1 MIVSEGAD
9 SEGYVYTRRKYG
21 FIDTAGKE
29 VIPLEYDAALPFSEG
44 VACVGKGPDLSWK
57 YGYIDK
63 NNQFVLPMQ
72 YNYASSFAD
81 GWAMVGTG
89 GYGWQ
94 LRQSRFLS
102 DDVSYTRRPQFGG
115 SYRMINRSGGRS
127 ICPVTPFTRMPG
139 TNPRRPGDWWPSI
152 KTAKSAILRRRGFPP
167 GNKAPANAPVKGKR
181 VNPAAP
187 AALFSKERADFAC
200 RLALFASGRKDS
212 GAWGSR
218 FIIKAG

>member
-1 MIVSEGAD
+1 VIVSEEAD

-29 VIPLEYDAALPFSEG
+29 VIPLEYDAALPFSGG
-44 VACVGKGPDLSWK
+44 VACVEKGPDLSWK

-115 SYRMINRSGGRS
+115 SYRMINRSGQV
-127 ICPVTPFTRMPG
+127 IDLPG
-139 TNPRRPGDWWPSI
+139 YTIYANARNEPTTSGGLVAVY
-152 KTAKSAILRRRGFPP
+152 KNGKVGYL
-167 GNKAPANAPVKGKR
+167 APAG
-181 VNPAAP
+181 
-187 AALFSKERADFAC
+187 LSTGE
-200 RLALFASGRKDS
+200 
-212 GAWGSR
+212 
-218 FIIKAG
+218 

>member
-1 MIVSEGAD
+1 ME
-9 SEGYVYTRRKYG
+9 
-21 FIDTAGKE
+21 
-29 VIPLEYDAALPFSEG
+29 
-44 VACVGKGPDLSWK
+44 KGPDLSWK

-115 SYRMINRSGGRS
+115 SYRMINRSGRV
-127 ICPVTPFTRMPG
+127 IDLPG
-139 TNPRRPGDWWPSI
+139 YTIYANARNEPTTSGDWWPSI
-152 KTAKSAILRRRGFPP
+152 KMAKSAILR
-167 GNKAPANAPVKGKR
+167 PAGLSVG
-181 VNPAAP
+181 
-187 AALFSKERADFAC
+187 E
-200 RLALFASGRKDS
+200 
-212 GAWGSR
+212 
-218 FIIKAG
+218 